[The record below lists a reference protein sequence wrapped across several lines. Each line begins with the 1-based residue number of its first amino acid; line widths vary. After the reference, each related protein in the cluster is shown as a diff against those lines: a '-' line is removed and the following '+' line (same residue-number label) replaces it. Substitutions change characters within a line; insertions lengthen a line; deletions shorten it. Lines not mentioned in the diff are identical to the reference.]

1 MKKKTILTGL
11 LIFTFIGIL
20 FATTWFEAKVK
31 CPVCKTKNTFQQI
44 GSYGGYIYG
53 WPSKYQYIYWP
64 VTETYS
70 VYSCSDCRYSAFMWD
85 FEDIS
90 GDTLQLIKNTID
102 SLPITMEAKKDY
114 TKIPTSKKLETAEL
128 FYELYQTDSDFWCR
142 FHRIKG
148 YHYAEENNEDKAEES
163 RLVAL
168 SIADSLLSDS
178 LNDYRKKE
186 LLLISGAMKHFT
198 NQDSLALID
207 FELAKRYKYSDPKR
221 DSSNNA
227 GLNNYIDELLVD
239 YIQRINNPEEE

>member
-20 FATTWFEAKVK
+20 FATTWYETKVK

-70 VYSCSDCRYSAFMWD
+70 VYSCSNCRYSAFMWD

-90 GDTLQLIKNTID
+90 GDTLQLIKSAID
-102 SLPITMEAKKDY
+102 TLSITMKAKKDY
-114 TKIPTSKKLETAEL
+114 TKIPISEKLETAEL
-128 FYELYQTDSDFWCR
+128 FYKLYQTDLDFWCR

-148 YHYAEENNEDKAEES
+148 YHYEEENITSKANAS
-163 RLVAL
+163 RLIAL
-168 SIADSLLSDS
+168 DIADSILTDTF
-178 LNDYRKKE
+178 NNYRKKE
-186 LLLISGAMKHFT
+186 LLLITGAMRHFT
-198 NQDSLALID
+198 GQDSLALID
-207 FELAKRYKYSDPKR
+207 FENAKSFVYNDPKS
-221 DSSNNA
+221 DSSNNSGMNDYLDA
-227 GLNNYIDELLVD
+227 LLVD
-239 YIQRINNPEEE
+239 YENMINNPEE